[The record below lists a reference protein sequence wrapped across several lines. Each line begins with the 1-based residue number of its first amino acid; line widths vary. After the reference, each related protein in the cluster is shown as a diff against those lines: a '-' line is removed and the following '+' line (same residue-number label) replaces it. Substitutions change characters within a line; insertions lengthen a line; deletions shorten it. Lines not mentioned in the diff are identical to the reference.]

1 MLKKL
6 MYVMLAGTMML
17 ATSCEKES
25 GLGSGDAA
33 VVAISVT
40 TPQISTRAYSDGTSA
55 TKLQYAVY
63 DKNGNLLPKISRF
76 NENATEIHSSTTV
89 ELVLT
94 TGNTYDVIFWAAHP
108 EAPYTP
114 NFETKYDQATMEVDY
129 SKVVCN
135 AEKLDAFYA
144 VKRIKVESKQQET
157 VELKRPFAQIN
168 VGTAD
173 YLESTNAGY
182 TPVESKVV
190 VSAVSNV
197 LTFADGSVNEARPVT
212 FDFAAIDRTQAFPV
226 AGHEYLAM
234 NYVLVSKD
242 KTTTD
247 VTFAYRDGDGE
258 AYYTHERTIGAV
270 PVQRNYRT
278 NIFGNILTS
287 DVDVNVII
295 NPAYEIPD
303 YDIIN
308 SDEVTVHNEAEFTA
322 ALASSYCKA
331 IKLGNDIV
339 LTAIAGNTITRD
351 VVIDMNGFTISAD
364 RSYLNNKQTTAA
376 ISVLVVDNEAKVEF
390 VGEGSILN
398 TGATGGYAVVA
409 YHGDVII
416 AGNVN
421 TAAYHD
427 AFYVRNGGLYVS
439 GGRHAALS
447 DTNPETTPATDW
459 HKVTDY
465 CHTSTVINCNDDD
478 YMNGYCTVVLTGG
491 TYVNMDPSDVHEGK
505 QHHENFVAEGYKVV
519 SEAQADGSVWFT
531 VVAE

>member
-6 MYVMLAGTMML
+6 MYVMMAGAMLL

-33 VVAISVT
+33 VVAISVA

-55 TKLQYAVY
+55 TELQYAVY
-63 DKNGNLLPKISRF
+63 DKNGNLLPKISRIDDQ
-76 NENATEIHSSTTV
+76 ATEIHGSTTV

-108 EAPYTP
+108 DAPYTT
-114 NFETKYDQATMEVDY
+114 NFNTKYEQATMTVNYKGVKSNDE
-129 SKVVCN
+129 N
-135 AEKLDAFYA
+135 LDAFYA
-144 VKRIKVESKQQET
+144 VKRISVESKQQET

-182 TPVESKVV
+182 TPVESKVI

-197 LTFADGSVNEARPVT
+197 LTFADGAVNEPSEVT
-212 FDFAAIDRTQAFPV
+212 FDFAAIDRTQQFPV
-226 AGHEYLAM
+226 KGHEYLAM
-234 NYVLVSKD
+234 NYVLVGKD

-247 VTFAYRDGDGE
+247 VTFAYRDGEGE

-303 YDIIN
+303 YDIYN
-308 SDEVTVHNEAEFTA
+308 SEEVVVTNENEFTT
-322 ALASSYCKA
+322 ALASSYCKT

-339 LTAIAGNTITRD
+339 LTAAAGNTITRD
-351 VVIDMNGFTISAD
+351 VVIDMNGFTISAE
-364 RSYLNNKQTTAA
+364 RNHPNSVGTTPSV
-376 ISVLVVDNEAKVEF
+376 SVLTVDNEAKVEF
-390 VGEGSILN
+390 VGEGSIIN
-398 TGATGGYAVVA
+398 TGATGAYAVTA
-409 YHGDVII
+409 YHGDVVI

-421 TAAYHD
+421 TVAYYD
-427 AFYVRNGGLYVS
+427 AFYVRKGGLYVS
-439 GGRHAALS
+439 GGRHAALE
-447 DTNPETTPATDW
+447 DTNPEKTPATDW

-465 CHTSTVINCNDDD
+465 CHSSTVINCNDDD
-478 YMNGYCTVVLTGG
+478 YVNGYCTVVLTGG